1 MLRARTY
8 FRVEIAWA
16 GLGRDRRGDNGHVT
30 DKDMVTPRSLDDSEI
45 LYCVSAYRAM
55 LSVAYVYT

>member
-16 GLGRDRRGDNGHVT
+16 GETGDNGHVT